1 MLTQN
6 ELKYYSSLHQKKIR
20 RKEKKFIVE
29 GQRLIDEA
37 LNSELK
43 FEVLIINEGYQ
54 KKTFPD
60 LSKHKKNIRIEQI
73 SDKKFLKLCDTESP
87 QGIVAVLNIPVTY
100 LNISDNE
107 NLIVALDNIS
117 DPGNVGTIIR
127 TCDWFG
133 IKNIIVSN
141 GSVDVYNPK
150 VIRSTMGSIFNINV
164 HGSSSLINDL
174 MDLKSNGWTILC
186 SDMDGEN
193 IFKQK
198 EKKRSVLVLN
208 NEAHGPSDEV
218 TKIADKIITIPKFGN
233 AESLN
238 VASAAAIMVAELSK

>member
-1 MLTQN
+1 MLIQN
-6 ELKYYSSLHQKKIR
+6 ELKYYSSLRQKKIR
-20 RKEKKFIVE
+20 RKENKFIIE
-29 GQRLIDEA
+29 GQRLVDEA
-37 LNSELK
+37 LKSELK
-43 FEVLIINEGYQ
+43 FEVLIINEAYH
-54 KKTFPD
+54 KKSIPD
-60 LSKHKKNIRIEQI
+60 LSKHRKNLRIEQI
-73 SDKKFLKLCDTESP
+73 SNKKFLKLCETESP

-100 LNISDNE
+100 LNIRDNE

-141 GSVDVYNPK
+141 GSVDIYNAK

-164 HGSSSLINDL
+164 HGSGSFIKDL
-174 MDLKSNGWTILC
+174 TDMKSNGWTILC

-193 IFKQK
+193 VFEQK

-218 TKIADKIITIPKFGN
+218 TKIADKIITIPKYGN

-238 VASAAAIMVAELSK
+238 VASAAAILIAELSR